1 MDSII
6 TKSVSEDV
14 TLPIENELQSKN
26 FTFESKIVTLK
37 YILNDDTIWFVG
49 KHIANMLGYKNTM
62 DALLRYV
69 STCNVRQLGDL
80 KPNATKTFLQNHTKF
95 INLAGVYEL
104 TTKSKMPKVKEF
116 QEWIMTEIIPSF
128 KEELSNQTLPKL
140 QCTETTEDGN
150 NNKNGLL
157 IQGFKFG
164 SETLTFRYIHNDD
177 AIWFV
182 GKDIARMLG
191 YLNTKLSIQMHVSDY
206 NKHEF
211 NQNLNGIV
219 TKVSNQYPTVD
230 ATQTLQNHTILIN
243 EAGLYELIMKSKMPK
258 AKEFQTWVTSE
269 VLPSLR
275 KIGKYSMKQASMKD
289 ATNLN
294 VINKAIENGA
304 NAQWYKEKLELLLK
318 NNALLLEIRE
328 KDKEL
333 ISSLYEN
340 RQLQTKIINW
350 KPLVAS
356 KPHRPQVFHLL
367 ELFSITAE
375 GTKYEYGYFC
385 SRIQERNAPNAR
397 PEPHDKSCQ
406 IFSIKCANSINAY
419 NCLKEHIRETLG
431 NHEYLIIGKRFYC
444 NLSPYYIKL
453 VFNDILS
460 NNH

>member
-1 MDSII
+1 MESINFNKDA
-6 TKSVSEDV
+6 TG
-14 TLPIENELQSKN
+14 LQSKD
-26 FTFESKIVTLK
+26 FTLIQE
-37 YILNDDTIWFVG
+37 
-49 KHIANMLGYKNTM
+49 
-62 DALLRYV
+62 
-69 STCNVRQLGDL
+69 
-80 KPNATKTFLQNHTKF
+80 KPLS
-95 INLAGVYEL
+95 IE
-104 TTKSKMPKVKEF
+104 TTKCISG
-116 QEWIMTEIIPSF
+116 
-128 KEELSNQTLPKL
+128 L
-140 QCTETTEDGN
+140 QIND
-150 NNKNGLL
+150 
-157 IQGFKFG
+157 FKFG
-164 SETLTFRYIHNDD
+164 SETVTFRYIYNDD

-182 GKDIARMLG
+182 GKDIANMLQ
-191 YLNTKLSIQMHVSDY
+191 YSDTKRAIQNHVSNY

-211 NQNLNGIV
+211 ERETFCPPL
-219 TKVSNQYPTVD
+219 K
-230 ATQTLQNHTILIN
+230 TLQNNTKFIN

-275 KIGKYSMKQASMKD
+275 KTGKYSMEQASMKD

-294 VINKAIENGA
+294 VINKAIENDA
-304 NAQWYKEKLELLLK
+304 NAQWYKEKIELLLEMREK
-318 NNALLLEIRE
+318 DKQIRE

-356 KPHRPQVFHLL
+356 KPHRPHIFHLL

-397 PEPHDKSCQ
+397 PEPHDKPNE

-431 NHEYLIIGKRFYC
+431 NSEYLIIGKRFYC